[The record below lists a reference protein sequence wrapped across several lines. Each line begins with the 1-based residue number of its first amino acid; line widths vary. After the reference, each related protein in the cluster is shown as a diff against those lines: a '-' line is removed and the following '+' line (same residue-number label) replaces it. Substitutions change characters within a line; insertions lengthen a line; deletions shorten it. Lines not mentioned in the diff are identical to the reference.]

1 MVHYFLN
8 HSGEG
13 NVPPVMDHEVM
24 EALCAYAWPG
34 NIRQLKNVIEKM
46 VFHADDAHIQL
57 KDIPFEIQSAMP
69 NFSMREEKMDENNN
83 KIERKVFRRKNIDKS
98 TLIQALNQT
107 NGNITQ
113 AARILNISRWTIYN
127 KMRKFNLG

>member
-1 MVHYFLN
+1 
-8 HSGEG
+8 
-13 NVPPVMDHEVM
+13 MDHEVM